1 MSQAV
6 SYPQQEDANCLE
18 VRWRLTPLAKS
29 LLWVSGFFGA
39 CVLAFQGFTPTPA
52 TLGVTSL
59 LLLLFLSSWFL
70 GRSTLL
76 AIQPTGVEPAT
87 GFAWEKVSIRF
98 GLHHVGGSFTA
109 RDILLYHGSELERRG
124 LFAYRASMAPG
135 TSQWV
140 EGDFRLSKRGRF
152 RTHGL
157 RIASTFPFGLIR
169 WTSAWELPAD
179 LLALPR
185 LGALRDPLS
194 LIPPERETLIAH
206 AGRYQDAEEF
216 HSLKRWRPGMS
227 QRNVHWKS
235 SARRNRLMLKE
246 LHGVRKPS
254 IRLELLPPVVEA
266 TRHRSEKYLF
276 EQSICLS
283 ASLADFFLRRNY
295 RVEVI
300 CSGTKNPF
308 FLEEQSGR
316 SGLFGVLTK
325 LAEVN
330 LLEQRDASQS
340 ESATATMG
348 VRSQRCFR
356 IQICA
361 GGGNLRDAGRQRL
374 DILDPAT
381 KRWFHSDRRFSQV
394 GFLNRK
400 QA

>member
-1 MSQAV
+1 MNQAV
-6 SYPQQEDANCLE
+6 NYPQKEEATCLD
-18 VRWRLTPLAKS
+18 VSWRLTPLAKS
-29 LLWVSGFFGA
+29 LLWVSGFMGL
-39 CVLAFQGFTPTPA
+39 CVLVYQGFMPNA
-52 TLGVTSL
+52 AMLGVTSL

-76 AIQPTGVEPAT
+76 AIHPTGVEPAT
-87 GFAWEKVSIRF
+87 GFAWEKLTIRF
-98 GLHHVGGSFTA
+98 GLHHIGGWFTA
-109 RDILLYHGSELERRG
+109 RDILLYHGSEFERRG
-124 LFAYRASMAPG
+124 LFAYRASMEPG
-135 TSQWV
+135 SSQWV
-140 EGDFRLSKRGRF
+140 EGDLRLSKRGRF

-194 LIPPERETLIAH
+194 LIPPERETLVAQ
-206 AGRYQDAEEF
+206 AGRHQDAEEF

-227 QRNVHWKS
+227 QRSVHWKS
-235 SARRNRLMLKE
+235 SARRNCLMLKE

-254 IRLELLPPVVEA
+254 IRLELFPPVVES
-266 TRHRSEKYLF
+266 TRRRSEKYLF
-276 EQSICLS
+276 EQSICLC

-295 RVEVI
+295 RVEVV
-300 CSGTKNPF
+300 CSDTKNAF

-325 LAEVN
+325 LAETD
-330 LLEQRDASQS
+330 LMDKK
-340 ESATATMG
+340 SADTKPNSPSSMG
-348 VRSQRCFR
+348 HRSQRSFR

-361 GGGNLRDAGRQRL
+361 GGGNLRDSGRQRL

-381 KRWFHSDRRFSQV
+381 KRWFHSDRRFSRV
-394 GFLNRK
+394 GFLQRR